1 MKIFSN
7 NLYNAPIKT
16 QGYKTNS
23 AASFKG
29 TESVSCDCFVK
40 TGEGY
45 KAALDKLQKITKEEY
60 LSLTQNDKELL
71 RKKVE
76 KTSFLEN
83 IKTVNSDE
91 TVALHEFCANSI
103 KKVLDK
109 KYGEGNYV
117 AVPIGRSL
125 SSIGKALSLKIG
137 EENVK
142 NIPMSILENFYF
154 PNDESGKKAIDEFSK
169 TKGFEDFKKL
179 LDSMG
184 LSRDAVLNSDK
195 QYVLLDY
202 TSSGISLEAA
212 FRILNS
218 KEFFGNKKCNLCA
231 TSLNKIL
238 NIVEMPKDKDLHAI
252 KDKVSKVYPNVKN
265 DGQIL
270 PKLISDS
277 RFKPLSLIGKT
288 KYDFSNIPAAADY
301 RKIYETRPESIEKRK
316 LFGFALLDSFHTRT
330 KPSFADMIELSPRD
344 NRYFTEGIMDH

>member
-16 QGYKTNS
+16 KGCKTNS
-23 AASFKG
+23 ATSFKG
-29 TESVSCDCFVK
+29 AESVSCDCFVK

-60 LSLTQNDKELL
+60 LSLTKNEKEIL

-83 IKTVNSDE
+83 IKTVNAHE
-91 TVALHEFCANSI
+91 IVALHEFCANSI

-109 KYGEGNYV
+109 NYGEGNYV

-125 SSIGKALSLKIG
+125 SSIGNALSLKIG

-169 TKGFEDFKKL
+169 TKGFKDFKKL

-184 LSRDAVLNSDK
+184 LSRESVLNSYK
-195 QYVLLDY
+195 QCVLLDY

-238 NIVEMPKDKDLHAI
+238 NIVEMPKDEELQTI
-252 KDKVSKVYPNVKN
+252 KDKVSKVYPNVKY

-277 RFKPLSLIGKT
+277 SFKPLSLIGKT
-288 KYDFSNIPAAADY
+288 KYDFSNILLAADY
-301 RKIYETRPESIEKRK
+301 RKIYETRLESIENRK

-330 KPSFADMIELSPRD
+330 EPSFADMIELSPKD
-344 NRYFTEGIMDH
+344 NRYFNNGIMDH